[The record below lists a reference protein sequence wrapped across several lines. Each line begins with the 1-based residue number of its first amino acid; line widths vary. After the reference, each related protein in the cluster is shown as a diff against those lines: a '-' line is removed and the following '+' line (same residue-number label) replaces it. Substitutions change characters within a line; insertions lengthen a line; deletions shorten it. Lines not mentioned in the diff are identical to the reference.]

1 MKESHDN
8 IFNSNLTYQEQ
19 IEFVIKAIH
28 SPDRTKKTGQTAIGR
43 LFNVSKGAIHS
54 HLTRMN
60 SERRSV
66 VGRPPL
72 LNEEEQQ
79 MIIDYIFQCYDENNP
94 PNLFSLI
101 DIIFNK
107 FNVLYSYN
115 TLYKQIQESKQI
127 KTVLAP
133 VYDSTRADVQLDDI
147 KQYYIDLNH
156 IFQQTNVPPSFIINV
171 DESGFVDFVD
181 ERNEIVIVPIE
192 APEGTVKSVNRSSK
206 RSTMIGAISLDGTRL
221 KPCVILTG
229 KRSEKQIIIDGYGD
243 ENVLVIHQEN
253 GFVNSESFAYWADTI
268 LFPSILER
276 RKATGYQDEAILLLD
291 GCTAHNSDYFLDQ
304 CGFYNVIPFFE
315 PAGSSDQVQAL
326 DLGIFGIQKALKCKI
341 KTKKDIGPAA
351 KEVLQI
357 VNSFIKTTTPDVV
370 VSAFN
375 QAGIYVLELPD
386 GSFTARA
393 EVEKARPVRN
403 IDHTECKNLIR
414 GNKTVPLLS
423 FDK

>member
-1 MKESHDN
+1 MSSMMDQKIFRSVESDSEKIESRRNLKTRDLPINQRGWETFNETFKHLLDQYTDIKQKTSQPNIDTKSSNLNPDEKNLLSIDLTEIDDDTVVMNDQNHDPLTVSPNSRRSYMMAKEPIESFNEESFNQLPKDAQRILKENHDN

-43 LFNVSKGAIHS
+43 LFNVTKGAIHS

-79 MIIDYIFQCYDENNP
+79 MIIDYVFQCYDENNP

-115 TLYKQIQESKQI
+115 TLYKQIQESRQI

-171 DESGFVDFVD
+171 D
-181 ERNEIVIVPIE
+181 
-192 APEGTVKSVNRSSK
+192 
-206 RSTMIGAISLDGTRL
+206 
-221 KPCVILTG
+221 
-229 KRSEKQIIIDGYGD
+229 
-243 ENVLVIHQEN
+243 
-253 GFVNSESFAYWADTI
+253 
-268 LFPSILER
+268 
-276 RKATGYQDEAILLLD
+276 
-291 GCTAHNSDYFLDQ
+291 
-304 CGFYNVIPFFE
+304 
-315 PAGSSDQVQAL
+315 
-326 DLGIFGIQKALKCKI
+326 
-341 KTKKDIGPAA
+341 
-351 KEVLQI
+351 
-357 VNSFIKTTTPDVV
+357 
-370 VSAFN
+370 
-375 QAGIYVLELPD
+375 
-386 GSFTARA
+386 
-393 EVEKARPVRN
+393 
-403 IDHTECKNLIR
+403 
-414 GNKTVPLLS
+414 
-423 FDK
+423 